1 MWGRH
6 RALPVV
12 AALAVAL
19 TGAGVGAST
28 ASGAPAELVGPPR
41 QVFANGGETY
51 LVDVVRGTVQ
61 WLDRETMAPRGALV
75 ELRGPVGR
83 PVVDPEGIL
92 WATVGDSGAVTGV
105 FRDQP
110 ARPVRVSGEGQ
121 SLQLALVTG
130 RLIAFDASDWTISQV
145 NRAGVASRYEIPE
158 ENRDLVSPRMLMPA
172 WTESSLLPMLGKGL
186 LIVVDVDQK
195 WTWSGTNR
203 LEESALAEPH
213 SLGRSVVITHGT
225 EGLLQRIDFKQPKTA
240 STTDE
245 PADLK
250 GPKGYRTVVVR
261 NGGLFVDE
269 VHNPK
274 PR

>member
-1 MWGRH
+1 MCGRKRV
-6 RALPVV
+6 RAAL

-19 TGAGVGAST
+19 TAAGVTAST
-28 ASGAPAELVGPPR
+28 ASGAPGELIGAPR
-41 QVFANGGETY
+41 QVYANGGETY
-51 LVDVVRGTVQ
+51 LVDALRGTVQ
-61 WLDRETMAPRGALV
+61 WLDRRTMAPRGALV
-75 ELRGPVGR
+75 ELGGPLGR

-92 WATVGDSGAVTGV
+92 WATAGDSGAVTGV

-130 RLIAFDASDWTISQV
+130 RLIAFDASEWTISQID
-145 NRAGVASRYEIPE
+145 RGGVTSRYEIPA

-213 SLGRSVVITHGT
+213 SFGRSVVITHGT
-225 EGLLQRIDFKQPKTA
+225 EGLLQRIDFKRPRTA

-245 PADLK
+245 PAELK
-250 GPKGYRTVVVR
+250 GAKGYRTVVVR

>member
-1 MWGRH
+1 MFGRNRV
-6 RALPVV
+6 RAVV
-12 AALAVAL
+12 AALAVVLAA
-19 TGAGVGAST
+19 AGVGAST
-28 ASGAPAELVGPPR
+28 ASGAPAELIGAPR
-41 QVFANGGETY
+41 QVYANGGETY
-51 LVDVVRGTVQ
+51 LVDASRGTVQ
-61 WLDRETMAPRGALV
+61 WLDRESMAPRGVLV
-75 ELRGPVGR
+75 DLGGPIGR
-83 PVVDPEGIL
+83 PVVDPEGVL
-92 WATVGDSGAVTGV
+92 WATVGDSGSVTGM

-121 SLQLALVTG
+121 TLQLALVTG
-130 RLIAFDASDWTISQV
+130 RLIAFDTSEWTISQI
-145 NRAGVASRYEIPE
+145 NRGGVASKYEIPE

-213 SLGRSVVITHGT
+213 SFGRSVVITHGT

-240 STTDE
+240 STPDE
-245 PADLK
+245 PAELK
-250 GPKGYRTVVVR
+250 GAKGYRTVVVR

-269 VHNPK
+269 AHNPK